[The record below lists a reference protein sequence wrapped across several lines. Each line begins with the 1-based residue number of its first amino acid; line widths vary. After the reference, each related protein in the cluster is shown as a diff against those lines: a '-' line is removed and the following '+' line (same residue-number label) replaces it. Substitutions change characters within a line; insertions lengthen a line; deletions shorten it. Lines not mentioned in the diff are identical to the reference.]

1 MTKQYFTKEEVMDL
15 VNEQIKFGFDGDA
28 LELLDAVA
36 NQDYYI
42 IETAEAKSALEQ
54 YGTFKAIKKVKEY
67 EETNLGKLSTD
78 ISNPVKL
85 ANMLFYIVAEE
96 TIGDELDNIQNN
108 TL

>member
-15 VNEQIKFGFDGDA
+15 VNEQIEFGFDGDS

-42 IETAEAKSALEQ
+42 IGTAEAKSALEQ
-54 YGTFKAIKKVKEY
+54 YDTFKAIQKVKEY
-67 EETNLGKLSTD
+67 EETNLGELSTD
-78 ISNPVKL
+78 ISNPEKL
-85 ANMLFYIVAEE
+85 ANMLFYIIAEE
-96 TIGDELDNIQNN
+96 AIGEELDTIQNN